1 MPLALFQNRHTRSR
15 LSFGTRYLSAAN
27 LPTLPRPVLASSSG
41 QTSHVPRI
49 CSRPP
54 GPGSHLQSCPFCQGA
69 QLQRSSPTCAP
80 QHQHPSL
87 EIKIASISRPFSSG
101 HVGIRIPSRV
111 HSTAPPA
118 PHSGNHPSA
127 NQFPADV
134 SAFITKDLHL
144 SAIIGPPDHHPFQW
158 TLSNPM
164 MTRPKK
170 DSATRRVIV
179 DLSMPQDA
187 SVNSGIPRNALDGAP
202 FKLRLPN
209 PATLAN
215 KILQHGQGCLL
226 YKVDLSRAYRQ
237 LRTDPLD

>member
-1 MPLALFQNRHTRSR
+1 MPLALFRNRHTRSR
-15 LSFGTRYLSAAN
+15 LSFGTRHLSAAN
-27 LPTLPRPVLASSSG
+27 LPTLPRPPVRVHASSSG

-69 QLQRSSPTCAP
+69 NYRGARQPVPHNINIPAWRSRS
-80 QHQHPSL
+80 HLFHDPSL
-87 EIKIASISRPFSSG
+87 VDMLEFGFP
-101 HVGIRIPSRV
+101 VGY
-111 HSTAPPA
+111 TAPHLPA

-134 SAFITKDLHL
+134 SAYITKELHH
-144 SAIIGPPDHHPFQW
+144 SAIIGPADHHPFQW
-158 TLSNPM
+158 TRSNPM

-179 DLSMPQDA
+179 DFSMPQDA

-202 FKLRLPN
+202 FKLKLPN
-209 PATLAN
+209 PATLAS
-215 KILQHGQGCLL
+215 KILQYGQGCLL
-226 YKVDLSRAYRQ
+226 YKVDLSRAY
-237 LRTDPLD
+237 